1 VPRSSVALGKIL
13 GGATQAL
20 MQGVILLVLMFF
32 PFMYGFSFDTLCK
45 ALALLPLALLLAL
58 GLTSIGVA
66 IAANMK
72 SMEGFPMVMNL
83 FLLPL
88 FFLSGAMFP
97 LQGLPSWMN
106 FLTKITPLS
115 YGVDMLKG
123 VNIGGGTSILSKI
136 PKQALAQMSPQLKAS
151 LLKASPQ
158 MKLVIQR
165 YPLWLDL
172 VVVTGFGVVMLFIA
186 IWQFG
191 RQE

>member
-32 PFMYGFSFDTLCK
+32 PFMYGFSFDTLWK

-106 FLTKITPLS
+106 FLTKINPLS